1 MRSIAAPWRVRF
13 SPRTP
18 LAINGAALL
27 ASERNRRGVPASE
40 LAGKTGAVVG
50 DLRAVLEELASA
62 GFVEPNVKG
71 AGCYRWRRDPA
82 RVSLYEIACAVGERF
97 DAHCTCGL
105 GAASPRR
112 CKGCPFRA
120 ARRELQAEVIEL
132 FKAKK
137 LDELIPVPA

>member
-1 MRSIAAPWRVRF
+1 MKTIAAPWCLRF

-27 ASERNRRGVPASE
+27 ASEKNGRGVPASE

-50 DLRAVLEELASA
+50 DLRAVLDGLAGA

-105 GAASPRR
+105 GAASARR
-112 CKGCPFRA
+112 CKGCPFKA
-120 ARRELQAEVIEL
+120 ARRELQAEVIDL
-132 FKAKK
+132 FKTKK
-137 LDELIPVPA
+137 LNQLIPVPA